1 MRAFDFLKNKYDLSD
16 FLAEELAKELEG
28 KEERKWDYYCIK
40 WLIERFGKK
49 EGWDYIHNRCF
60 RIIRGIVRR
69 LLSGDGVIPEDR
81 EDLEMEIELEL
92 YKCIEKYRGD
102 GSLGSYILTIGK
114 RVKGRWKKRGGE
126 VLHSDLV
133 EDIIAMREDSD
144 EWEEEDIKEAISQL
158 PPIYK
163 SIFILQLEG
172 FTLAEIAV
180 KLGSPPGTI
189 RKRYWVGM
197 KKLKDI
203 LEGKTIK
210 KSGEGRKIREK

>member
-1 MRAFDFLKNKYDLSD
+1 MRAYDFLKSKYDLSD
-16 FLAEELAKELEG
+16 CLADELAKELEG

-69 LLSGDGVIPEDR
+69 LLSGDGAIPEDR

-144 EWEEEDIKEAISQL
+144 EWEEEEDIKEAISQL

-172 FTLAEIAV
+172 FTLAEIAG

-203 LEGKTIK
+203 LEGKNN
-210 KSGEGRKIREK
+210 